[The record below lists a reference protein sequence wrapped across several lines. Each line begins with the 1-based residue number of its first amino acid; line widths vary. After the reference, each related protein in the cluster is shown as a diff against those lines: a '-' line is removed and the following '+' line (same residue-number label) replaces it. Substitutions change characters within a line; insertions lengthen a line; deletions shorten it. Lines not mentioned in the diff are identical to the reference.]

1 VDPVNEWGQPSDD
14 NDLTIFSFTI
24 MDDPRII
31 SLPYSQNFDGVTAP
45 AMPAAWTGYVNSTST
60 YATAETYSSTTYAQ
74 SPPNSVKMYNSSDM
88 TADLRIV
95 TPQITVPMNS
105 IKLSFYARVSST
117 PETVLVG
124 TVNTPEGTFTQL
136 DSFELTTTKTQ
147 YVMSLADYAGT
158 DQYICFKHAVTS
170 SSKTIYIDDVYMEEL
185 VDTDMSVVSLTG
197 MSYGFQNTPIAHT
210 VTVKNNGT
218 EPVSNYTVYLKSVTT
233 RAILGQ
239 ESFTDPLAAD
249 ATNAV
254 EFTWNPTSL
263 GAMDI
268 YGEVYVA
275 DDAEAGNNT
284 TDPMAFNVYQEGIL
298 FEGFEGGVI
307 PANWTVLN
315 ADGGTQ
321 VWQAQ
326 TINPYSGT
334 YAARVRYE
342 TSSLDNDDWLIT
354 PPLQVTSGTTDNISF
369 WMRTYSGT
377 SADAWQ
383 VLISTTDTNPASF
396 TMIDEGDGM
405 LANYVQKSYNLD
417 SYGDAIIYLAVR
429 YMGAFDWYL
438 YVDEFVGPPVYEPA
452 SLDTPE
458 VTISTV
464 GSNVVLN
471 WDAIPYA
478 TSYEVMAAD
487 APEGP
492 YTLAAT
498 VTAPTYSTAS
508 LTKKFFKVIAKAG
521 ATRSIVSP
529 VLSLEQQLLQ
539 DEMDRAARSRQ

>member
-1 VDPVNEWGQPSDD
+1 
-14 NDLTIFSFTI
+14 
-24 MDDPRII
+24 
-31 SLPYSQNFDGVTAP
+31 
-45 AMPAAWTGYVNSTST
+45 
-60 YATAETYSSTTYAQ
+60 
-74 SPPNSVKMYNSSDM
+74 
-88 TADLRIV
+88 
-95 TPQITVPMNS
+95 
-105 IKLSFYARVSST
+105 
-117 PETVLVG
+117 
-124 TVNTPEGTFTQL
+124 
-136 DSFELTTTKTQ
+136 
-147 YVMSLADYAGT
+147 
-158 DQYICFKHAVTS
+158 
-170 SSKTIYIDDVYMEEL
+170 
-185 VDTDMSVVSLTG
+185 
-197 MSYGFQNTPIAHT
+197 
-210 VTVKNNGT
+210 
-218 EPVSNYTVYLKSVTT
+218 VSNYTVYLKSVET
-233 RAILGQ
+233 RAILAQ

-254 EFTWNPTSL
+254 EFTWTPTGL
-263 GAMDI
+263 GAMEI

-275 DDAEAGNNT
+275 DDAVAENNT
-284 TDPMAFNVYQEGIL
+284 SEVMSFNVYQEGIL

-429 YMGAFDWYL
+429 YMGAYDWYL

-498 VTAPTYSTAS
+498 VTAPTYSSAAAS
-508 LTKKFFKVIAKAG
+508 KKFYKVIAKAG

>member
-1 VDPVNEWGQPSDD
+1 
-14 NDLTIFSFTI
+14 
-24 MDDPRII
+24 
-31 SLPYSQNFDGVTAP
+31 
-45 AMPAAWTGYVNSTST
+45 
-60 YATAETYSSTTYAQ
+60 
-74 SPPNSVKMYNSSDM
+74 MYNSSDM